1 MGQGQG
7 VRGRGGRLRAP
18 WGPLAGVE
26 TPVVRAG
33 VQEGSC
39 MGCSLRVRTV
49 TPVFRKDFR

>member
-26 TPVVRAG
+26 TPVVQAG
-33 VQEGSC
+33 VQEGR
-39 MGCSLRVRTV
+39 SLGVRTV
-49 TPVFRKDFR
+49 TPVFRRDFR